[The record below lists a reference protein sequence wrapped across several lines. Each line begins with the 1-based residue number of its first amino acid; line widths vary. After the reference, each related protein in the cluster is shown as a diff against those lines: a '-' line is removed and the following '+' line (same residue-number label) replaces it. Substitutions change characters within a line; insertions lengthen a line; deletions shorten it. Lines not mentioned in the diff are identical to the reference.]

1 MRGRMTPAEGMLWNR
16 LSHGFNG
23 VWFRRQYPIGNHV
36 VDFYCRKLKLIV
48 EISRTAGL
56 KQKEHN
62 ASRSDAYLHA
72 CGYTVLRFSEK
83 DIIDDISHVNS
94 RIGLRVRFIR
104 FQMQMSSVKGI
115 FGQALDF
122 LQSFFSQK
130 RQCMIA

>member
-1 MRGRMTPAEGMLWNR
+1 MRGRMTPAEGILWKK
-16 LSHGFNG
+16 LSNGFNG

-36 VDFYCRKLKLIV
+36 VDFYCRKLKLII
-48 EISRTAGL
+48 EISRTDGL

-62 ASRSDAYLHA
+62 ASRRDSYLYA

-83 DIIDDISHVNS
+83 DIINDISHVNS

-104 FQMQMSSVKGI
+104 FQMHISSVKGI
-115 FGQALDF
+115 FGHVIDC
-122 LQSFFSQK
+122 LQSFLPQK